1 VRGRLEEFVGIHV
14 CVYVCVVKTGNK
26 TNKINK
32 DKEVEEGEKRCRF
45 IYIKVYYIN
54 KVIQIG
60 DKQ

>member
-1 VRGRLEEFVGIHV
+1 M
-14 CVYVCVVKTGNK
+14 CVCVVKTGNK
-26 TNKINK
+26 MNKRNK

-60 DKQ
+60 DKR